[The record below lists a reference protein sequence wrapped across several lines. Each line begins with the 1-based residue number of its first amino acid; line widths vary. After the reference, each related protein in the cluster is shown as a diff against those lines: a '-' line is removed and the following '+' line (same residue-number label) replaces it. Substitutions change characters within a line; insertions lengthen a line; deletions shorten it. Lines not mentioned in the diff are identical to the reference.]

1 MVAAAL
7 TVAVAVVLLG
17 APAVAAALSADPAAP
32 HPPAAGVRAPRL
44 VVVGAAGL
52 RWDDIGAGSSPALWG
67 LARTG
72 SVAAVAARSLR
83 ASACPADGW
92 LALSAGARAA
102 DLVGAGSGQCRT
114 LRDPSPGGFV
124 PGWADYRQSA
134 RTASYAARPGLLGSV
149 LAGSGVRATGIGPG
163 AAVALADQGGQVV
176 GTYLRRPAGGADLT
190 AAVGLAL
197 TGSRVVVVD
206 VGTVREPGQPTVD
219 RVGSAPAGVPAPGAG
234 GRRGGGAA
242 RSVQV
247 TAVDARV
254 GAVLQGVQNIG
265 ADVSVLVVSL
275 ADSGTGPRLQFA
287 AAAGPV
293 AGGGPVGG
301 GRFGG
306 GLLESRSTRQGGY
319 IEPPDLTATVL
330 VRLGL
335 RARAPSGALVGA
347 PLTTVAGPT
356 RGTARVAA
364 MVDEDRHAG
373 AVRALTGPF
382 FTVLIAV
389 NLALYVLVTLGLNGA
404 VLTRLG
410 TVLDRLLPG
419 RAARGPGRVLMRRPA
434 VVLAVLR
441 VAGVA
446 VASIPVA
453 SFLAN
458 LSPWWRLQ
466 PAALALGVLIA
477 GWVAVLT
484 CLALV
489 PRWKSWLL
497 GPVAV
502 VAAVTA
508 AVIAADIATGAQLQI
523 SAPMGVQ
530 PLVGARFYGF
540 NNQAFALFA
549 ASAILFAVAVAN
561 PLVRRG
567 RRRPATVL
575 VAVIGAVATALDGL
589 PGVGADGGGPPALVP
604 AFLLLALLAAG
615 VRIRWWKAVG
625 VLASGGLV
633 VISFAVLDWLRPVDS
648 QTHLGRFVQ
657 TVLDGGAGPVLT
669 RKAAANIQILVG
681 NPLTVLAIAGVL
693 LVVLVLG
700 RPLRT
705 LASAPDGGPFGWLS
719 AGAPLTQL
727 GSDTPLLRPGLIA
740 LAVAL
745 GLGFALNDSGVVIPA
760 VGVTVA
766 VPLLVAACASW
777 MLRVRPDPLAPA
789 APTPN

>member
-1 MVAAAL
+1 MVAAAV
-7 TVAVAVVLLG
+7 TAAVAVMLLG
-17 APAVAAALSADPAAP
+17 APAVAAALSVAPA
-32 HPPAAGVRAPRL
+32 PPAPPAGVRAARL

-52 RWDDIGAGSSPALWG
+52 RWDDIGAGSTPALWG

-92 LALSAGARAA
+92 LAFSAGARAA

-114 LRDPSPGGFV
+114 LRDPDPSGLV

-134 RTASYAARPGLLGSV
+134 RTANYAARPGLLGAA

-163 AAVALADQGGQVV
+163 AAVALADLGGQVV
-176 GTYLRRPAGGADLT
+176 GTYVRRPVGGADLT
-190 AAVGLAL
+190 AAVTQAL
-197 TGSRVVVVD
+197 TGSPVVVVD
-206 VGTVREPGQPTVD
+206 VGTVREPGQPTAD
-219 RVGSAPAGVPAPGAG
+219 RFAPAPAGAPTPGAG
-234 GRRGGGAA
+234 ERLGGGPA

-254 GAVLQGVQNIG
+254 GAVLQGVQNVG

-275 ADSGTGPRLQFA
+275 ADSGTSPRLQFA
-287 AAAGPV
+287 AATGPV
-293 AGGGPVGG
+293 AGGPPVGG
-301 GRFGG
+301 ARFGG

-319 IEPPDLTATVL
+319 VEPADLTATVL
-330 VRLGL
+330 VGLGL
-335 RARAPSGALVGA
+335 RARAPAGALVGA
-347 PLTTVAGPT
+347 PLTGVPGPG
-356 RGTARVAA
+356 RGSARVAA

-373 AVRALTGPF
+373 AVRTLTGPF
-382 FTVLIAV
+382 FTVLIAI

-410 TVLDRLLPG
+410 TVLDWVLPG
-419 RAARGPGRVLMRRPA
+419 RAARGRVLMRRPA

-458 LSPWWRLQ
+458 LSPWWRAR
-466 PAALALGVLIA
+466 PAALALGLLIA
-477 GWVAVLT
+477 GWVAVVT
-484 CLALV
+484 WLALV

-567 RRRPATVL
+567 RRRPAAVL
-575 VAVIGAVATALDGL
+575 VAVIGAVAVALDGL

-615 VRIRWWKAVG
+615 VRISWWKAVG
-625 VLASGGLV
+625 VLASGALV

-727 GSDTPLLRPGLIA
+727 GTDTPLLRPGLIA

-777 MLRVRPDPLAPA
+777 MLRVRPGPAPTLQ
-789 APTPN
+789 APTPT